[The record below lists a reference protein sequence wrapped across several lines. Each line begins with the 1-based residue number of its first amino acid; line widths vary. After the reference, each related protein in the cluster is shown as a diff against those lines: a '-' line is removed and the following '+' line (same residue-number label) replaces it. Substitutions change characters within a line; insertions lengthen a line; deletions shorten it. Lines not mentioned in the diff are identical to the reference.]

1 MNDVTLGMRHQFRN
15 GWRMSRAFAVG
26 AIVGTVVMHGLAILT
41 AAMYGRIADAGVTA
55 AQVLPLAAGLWSADP
70 AKQVKDEQREA
81 YATQMQFVEAVE
93 VHVGGKT
100 IVLARYD
107 HPKFP
112 SSAER
117 FAAWKAAFAGK

>member
-1 MNDVTLGMRHQFRN
+1 MTAYSGTALIRETTLTFDGGDKLN
-15 GWRMSRAFAVG
+15 GSLYLSTPPGSDEAARA
-26 AIVGTVVMHGLAILT
+26 AIE
-41 AAMYGRIADAGVTA
+41 
-55 AQVLPLAAGLWSADP
+55 VLRAAGLWSADP

-93 VHVGGKT
+93 VRAGGKPV
-100 IVLARYD
+100 VLARYD

-117 FAAWKAAFAGK
+117 FAAWKSAFAGK

>member
-1 MNDVTLGMRHQFRN
+1 MTTYSGTALIRESTLTFDGGDKAN
-15 GWRMSRAFAVG
+15 GSLYLSNPRG
-26 AIVGTVVMHGLAILT
+26 ADAAAT
-41 AAMYGRIADAGVTA
+41 AAIGV
-55 AQVLPLAAGLWSADP
+55 LRAAGLWSADP

-93 VHVGGKT
+93 AHVGGKT
-100 IVLARYD
+100 VVLARYD

-117 FAAWKAAFAGK
+117 FAAWKAAFAEK